1 MNGLLNCN
9 FFFERECWN
18 EEGMKDL
25 KSVDGSFPCH
35 PISFHWSD
43 TNPRSSVPGKE
54 ARQRASSAF

>member
-1 MNGLLNCN
+1 MNVLLNSKCL
-9 FFFERECWN
+9 N